1 MQHMQRAKVD
11 ILELLKIIFLSDNHN
26 EIILEASLLKS
37 NRDIFLFCLELFNNG
52 LVILF
57 GENGRCL
64 MNNVSIDNLYEVRKK
79 LMVAHINTKI
89 VCYDKETA
97 LLVDLIEPTDNPK
110 SIIESSLKEIHSLD
124 PNSSLDQFKVNMLV
138 NDTFVEISFVIE

>member
-1 MQHMQRAKVD
+1 MQRAKVD

-52 LVILF
+52 LVLLF

-64 MNNVSIDNLYEVRKK
+64 MNNVSIDNLYEVRRK

-97 LLVDLIEPTDNPK
+97 LLVDLIVPSDNPK
-110 SIIESSLKEIHSLD
+110 NVIESSLKEIHSLD
-124 PNSSLDQFKVNMLV
+124 PHSSLDQFKVNMLV

>member
-1 MQHMQRAKVD
+1 MQRAKVD

-52 LVILF
+52 LVLLF

-64 MNNVSIDNLYEVRKK
+64 MNNVSIDNLYEVRRK

-97 LLVDLIEPTDNPK
+97 LLVDLIVPSDNPK
-110 SIIESSLKEIHSLD
+110 NVIESSLKEIHLLD